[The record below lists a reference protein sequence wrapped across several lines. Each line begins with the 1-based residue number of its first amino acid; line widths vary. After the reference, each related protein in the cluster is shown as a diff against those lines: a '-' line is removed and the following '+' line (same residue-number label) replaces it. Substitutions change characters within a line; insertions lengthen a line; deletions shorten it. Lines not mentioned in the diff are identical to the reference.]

1 MSVASLFT
9 LFTSIVYN
17 IAIATS
23 DTDLI
28 MNAVI
33 ILFICDLDELM
44 YDILIEINPCYAA
57 NEEVE
62 EEDEH
67 NGALAARVG
76 QLENSLTT
84 KGVELERRLR
94 NEEERNTLLQNRVQ
108 QLEEQVQGCTKGRQ
122 TIQEA
127 QEENE
132 GMKKKVQQV
141 EENMQQVEE
150 KLQQVEERHSKEIKE
165 IREEMALRRPA

>member
-1 MSVASLFT
+1 
-9 LFTSIVYN
+9 
-17 IAIATS
+17 
-23 DTDLI
+23 

-44 YDILIEINPCYAA
+44 YDILIEINPCYAI

>member
-108 QLEEQVQGCTKGRQ
+108 QLEGQVEGRMEGRQSTQGEQGSSASIEQLEQVKR
-122 TIQEA
+122 
-127 QEENE
+127 
-132 GMKKKVQQV
+132 QV
-141 EENMQQVEE
+141 E
-150 KLQQVEERHSKEIKE
+150 KLHDLFQGSFK
-165 IREEMALRRPA
+165 